1 MSTIDNTENANKE
14 LYIRVDIISDDG
26 NGQTY
31 IREYGNND
39 CFGLWVNDDS
49 LKSET
54 DILKTKEDRTEK
66 YRSALQKFAEM
77 DVDLRENIFGSY
89 KLADIAKMQP
99 EEFIAKINEYN
110 YIPQTGEI
118 WETVGRVKVVV
129 VSVGIGEVSFYSSK
143 ATQKGCSEQISLA
156 DFKKIF
162 HNTGKTCDALIAFFE
177 ELDAING
184 IGHFE

>member
-1 MSTIDNTENANKE
+1 MSTTDSAENVNKE
-14 LYIRVDIISDDG
+14 LYIRVDIISDDD

-39 CFGLWVNDDS
+39 CFGLWVNNDS

-77 DVDLRENIFGSY
+77 DVDLREKVFGSY

-99 EEFIAKINEYN
+99 EEFINKMNEYN
-110 YIPQTGEI
+110 YIPQTGEV
-118 WETVGRVKVVV
+118 WESVSREKVVV
-129 VSVGIGEVSFYSSK
+129 LNVGIGEVSFYPSK
-143 ATQKGCSEQISLA
+143 QIGYLKQLSLV
-156 DFKKIF
+156 DFKKTF
-162 HNTGKTCDALIAFFE
+162 HNTGETCKSLSVFLE
-177 ELDAING
+177 ELNALNG
-184 IGHFE
+184 IMYFA

>member
-1 MSTIDNTENANKE
+1 MSTTDSTENANKE
-14 LYIRVDIISDDG
+14 LYIRVDIISCDD

-39 CFGLWVNDDS
+39 GFGLWVNDNS

-77 DVDLRENIFGSY
+77 DVDLREKIFGSY

-99 EEFIAKINEYN
+99 EEFIEKINKYN

-118 WETVGRVKVVV
+118 WETVSRDKVVV
-129 VSVGIGEVSFYSSK
+129 VSAGIGEVSFYSSNT
-143 ATQKGCSEQISLA
+143 TQKGCLEQMSLA

-162 HNTGKTCDALIAFFE
+162 NNTGKTCDTLIAFFK
-177 ELDAING
+177 ELDAISGRNWL
-184 IGHFE
+184 F

>member
-1 MSTIDNTENANKE
+1 MSATDNAENANKE

-49 LKSET
+49 LKGET

-77 DVDLRENIFGSY
+77 DVDLRENVFGSY
-89 KLADIAKMQP
+89 KLADIVKMQP
-99 EEFIAKINEYN
+99 EEFIEKINKYN

-118 WETVGRVKVVV
+118 WKTIGGEKVVV
-129 VSVGIGEVSFYSSK
+129 VSTGIGEVSFYSSK
-143 ATQKGCSEQISLA
+143 ATQKGCSEQMSLT
-156 DFKKIF
+156 DFKKTF
-162 HNTGKTCDALIAFFE
+162 HKTGKTCDTLIAFFE
-177 ELDAING
+177 ELGALNG
-184 IGHFE
+184 IMYF

>member
-1 MSTIDNTENANKE
+1 MSTTDSTENANKE
-14 LYIRVDIISDDG
+14 LYIRVDIISCDD

-31 IREYGNND
+31 IREYGNNN

-77 DVDLRENIFGSY
+77 DIDLREKVYGSY
-89 KLADIAKMQP
+89 KLADIVKMQP
-99 EEFIAKINEYN
+99 EEFIERINKYN

-118 WETVGRVKVVV
+118 WETASRDKVVV
-129 VSVGIGEVSFYSSK
+129 ASVGIGEVSFYSSNT
-143 ATQKGCSEQISLA
+143 TQKGCSEQISLA